1 MFIVAE
7 LPATTSEPNEFIADW
22 ITTFESEK
30 IVPCNPAG
38 IPMAITL
45 FNMYGSIFKSERV
58 SFNSSLFSLRYHII
72 SAAYKYSDTTVAIAT
87 PATPIEKHITRRR
100 FSNMFNTPEIV
111 RK

>member
-38 IPMAITL
+38 IPMARTL
-45 FNMYGSIFKSERV
+45 FNM
-58 SFNSSLFSLRYHII
+58 
-72 SAAYKYSDTTVAIAT
+72 
-87 PATPIEKHITRRR
+87 
-100 FSNMFNTPEIV
+100 
-111 RK
+111 